1 VSGEE
6 VNNMEKE
13 LTSVLKARK
22 KLAYGRTGRK
32 LNGWM
37 QVKNELIIKWINF
50 LIKKMKSL
58 HRTLK
63 RKIFIQKR
71 KLI

>member
-1 VSGEE
+1 MSGEE

-13 LTSVLKARK
+13 LISALKGRK
-22 KLAYGRTGRK
+22 KLAYGRTARK

-50 LIKKMKSL
+50 L
-58 HRTLK
+58 LK
-63 RKIFIQKR
+63 
-71 KLI
+71 